1 MKVEAPV
8 RAIPLPTKSDTGVAK
23 RVIRLELAAVKEA
36 RAVALPVTVVRQ
48 STARLKR
55 KGT

>member
-48 STARLKR
+48 STASLKR